1 MMSELKL
8 LAPTAATLL
17 LIPRGERPKAES
29 DYFRQRVPFRL
40 QGSIVRRAYRS
51 LPGDPL
57 HRVPYLILRPKALRE
72 GEPPGPAGRRRLFLH
87 PLLFALLLRRND
99 RPVQVDWGAHR
110 EPLSVATLAPAR
122 GPSHSPPRI
131 LRPTALLAIARRRQL
146 RLILLVL
153 CNLRLLPVLLHVEHE
168 SRRRSSQLLPVIAL
182 LSALVLLVTAP
193 LAREPN
199 YQAPGNPEPW
209 AAHSEMPPAAATSP
223 ALSPLTGLLSLLA
236 DAPGEV
242 AIEAI
247 EGTPAALHVSLRA
260 SKVDRVRSLLQDSY
274 PSALL
279 ETESSDWLLAEA
291 GGRILLTI
299 QLP

>member
-1 MMSELKL
+1 MSELKL

-29 DYFRQRVPFRL
+29 DYFQQRVPFRL
-40 QGSIVRRAYRS
+40 RGSIVRRAYRS

-87 PLLFALLLRRND
+87 PLLFALLLRRTD
-99 RPVQVDWGAHR
+99 RSVQVDWGTHR

-122 GPSHSPPRI
+122 DPAHSPPRI

-182 LSALVLLVTAP
+182 LSALLLLVTAP

-209 AAHSEMPPAAATSP
+209 ARTQQPASSGTHP

-260 SKVDRVRSLLQDSY
+260 SKVDRVRSLLRDSY